1 MKMHLQLMLL
11 QRLQTRQHL
20 VRHLLLQRLLLRV
33 LLRLLQWLRTLQLR
47 LLQSQLQRR
56 PRLVRHN
63 QQQLRQMQPLKLRP
77 QQIHRHPL
85 QRKQRSWRMLKPQRH
100 KQLQLL
106 PPRNHHAKPQKKQL
120 QRRPLKKLQK

>member
-1 MKMHLQLMLL
+1 MKMHLQLMPL

-20 VRHLLLQRLLLRV
+20 VHHLLLQRLLLHD
-33 LLRLLQWLRTLQLR
+33 LLRLLQRLRTLQLR

-63 QQQLRQMQPLKLRP
+63 QQQLRQMQLLKLHP

-85 QRKQRSWRMLKPQRH
+85 QRKQRSWRMLKPQRR

-106 PPRNHHAKPQKKQL
+106 LPRNHRAKPQKKQL
-120 QRRPLKKLQK
+120 QRRPLKKLQM